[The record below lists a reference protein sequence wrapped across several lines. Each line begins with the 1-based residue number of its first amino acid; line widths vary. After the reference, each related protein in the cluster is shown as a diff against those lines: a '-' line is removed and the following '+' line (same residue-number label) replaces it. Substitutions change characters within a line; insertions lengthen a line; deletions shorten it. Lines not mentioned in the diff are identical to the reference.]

1 MFKNSL
7 RKRQSMP
14 KSTKKET
21 VAEGMSIQSR
31 LAQLQEDRMKA
42 LEENGFKEFFSF
54 PEGETTVQFDLSVNP
69 RESKYGRM
77 IYRIRVSGI
86 EYDWSANPSLELALL
101 EKMAAGQDT
110 FTIIRVGRGRED
122 TRYSIKQ

>member
-1 MFKNSL
+1 
-7 RKRQSMP
+7 MP
-14 KSTKKET
+14 KSTKKEL

-77 IYRIRVSGI
+77 IYRVRVNGI